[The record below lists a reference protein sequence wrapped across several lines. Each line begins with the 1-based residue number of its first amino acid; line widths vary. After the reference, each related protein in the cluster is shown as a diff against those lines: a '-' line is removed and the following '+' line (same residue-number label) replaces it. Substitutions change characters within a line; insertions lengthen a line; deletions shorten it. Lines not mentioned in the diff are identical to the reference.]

1 MPNIILWYWDFDSD
15 FILIIM
21 SVIVENNLQ
30 NNTNNQSLSFEN

>member
-1 MPNIILWYWDFDSD
+1 MPNIILWYWDFDSA

-21 SVIVENNLQ
+21 LLIVENNLQ